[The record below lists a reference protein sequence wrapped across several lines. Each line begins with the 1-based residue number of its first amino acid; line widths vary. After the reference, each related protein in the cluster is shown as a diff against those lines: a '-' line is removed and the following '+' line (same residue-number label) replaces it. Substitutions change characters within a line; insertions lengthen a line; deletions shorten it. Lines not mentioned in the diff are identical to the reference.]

1 MIGLDTGFFIKLL
14 QGQANLKDVW
24 LSVVEGK
31 EKAVV
36 CVLTLFELERLQLK
50 GLISAEAF
58 EALREA
64 ILLNCLIVNID
75 ADLVSEAARLSYRLK
90 LAAVDSLILASFR
103 LAGCKRVLT
112 TDSLWKNYR
121 SRLREIEII

>member
-14 QGQANLKDVW
+14 QGQANLKGVW
-24 LSVVEGK
+24 LSVVGGK

-36 CVLTLFELERLQLK
+36 SVLTLFELERLKLK
-50 GLISAEAF
+50 GLINCEAL

-64 ILLNCLIVNID
+64 IFLNCLVVEVN
-75 ADLVSEAARLSYRLK
+75 ADLVVEAARLSYGLK
-90 LAAVDSLILASFR
+90 LATVDSIILASFK
-103 LAGCKRVLT
+103 LAGCKKVLT

-121 SRLREIEII
+121 SKLMKIEII